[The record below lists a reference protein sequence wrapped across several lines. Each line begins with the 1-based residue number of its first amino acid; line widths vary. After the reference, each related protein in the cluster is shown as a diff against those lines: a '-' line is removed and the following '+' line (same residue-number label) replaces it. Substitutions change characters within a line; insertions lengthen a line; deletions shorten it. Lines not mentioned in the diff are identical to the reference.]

1 MTAIYPKEICYM
13 CGNYLDDD
21 MKCYEC
27 EDCKP
32 EHSTEDAFDIGDTI
46 TVTTDTTFD
55 GHYDDVNN
63 PKHYNS
69 SGLECIEAIEAMTEK
84 MSGDIAPHAANVLKY
99 LWRCEYK
106 NGLQDI
112 DKAIWY
118 LNRLKDRWLQ
128 RDDIKENRVEKS

>member
-1 MTAIYPKEICYM
+1 MTIYAKEICFM

-21 MKCYEC
+21 LKCYEC
-27 EDCKP
+27 EDCNMK
-32 EHSTEDAFDIGDTI
+32 HSTEDAFDIGDTI

>member
-1 MTAIYPKEICYM
+1 M

-21 MKCYEC
+21 LKCYEC
-27 EDCKP
+27 EICDG
-32 EHSTEDAFDIGDTI
+32 ENMTDTI
-46 TVTTDTTFD
+46 TLTTDTTFH

-63 PKHYNS
+63 PKHYNRG
-69 SGLECIEAIEAMTEK
+69 GLECIEAIEAMTEK

>member
-1 MTAIYPKEICYM
+1 MTVLFPKEICSM

-21 MKCYEC
+21 LKCYEC
-27 EDCKP
+27 EICDGENMK
-32 EHSTEDAFDIGDTI
+32 DTI
-46 TVTTDTTFD
+46 TLTTDTTFH

-63 PKHYNS
+63 PKHYNRG
-69 SGLECIEAIEAMTEK
+69 GLECIEAIEAMTEK

-106 NGLQDI
+106 NGLQDV

-118 LNRLKDRWLQ
+118 LNRLKSRWLE
-128 RDDIKENRVEKS
+128 RDDIKENPVEKFRTRS

>member
-27 EDCKP
+27 EDCNCNGEKMK
-32 EHSTEDAFDIGDTI
+32 DTI
-46 TVTTDTTFD
+46 TLTTDTTFD

-106 NGLQDI
+106 NGIQDI

-118 LNRLKDRWLQ
+118 LNRLRDRWVQ
-128 RDDIKENRVEKS
+128 RNEVEESGTGS